1 MTAVTVEPDHRVG
14 MDSFQYR
21 TFRCGSCGDTERC
34 FAFNPDPRD
43 QLTMRGPTAP
53 ESIVPAESIEPESI
67 APAESIVPAESI
79 EPESIAPA
87 ESIVPAASIA
97 PGRSAQGEIQSRM
110 ARIADALSMPLARLF
125 NK

>member
-67 APAESIVPAESI
+67 VPAASI

>member
-1 MTAVTVEPDHRVG
+1 

-67 APAESIVPAESI
+67 APAESIVPA
-79 EPESIAPA
+79 
-87 ESIVPAASIA
+87 ASIA

>member
-67 APAESIVPAESI
+67 APAESIVPA
-79 EPESIAPA
+79 
-87 ESIVPAASIA
+87 ASIA